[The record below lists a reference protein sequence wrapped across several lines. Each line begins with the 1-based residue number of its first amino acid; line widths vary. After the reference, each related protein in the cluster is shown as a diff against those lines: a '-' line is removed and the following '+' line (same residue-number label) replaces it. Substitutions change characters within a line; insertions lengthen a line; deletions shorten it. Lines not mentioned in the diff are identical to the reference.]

1 MGVVVLGTT
10 QPQMPCAI
18 IAAHFGARL
27 AMGFGGTRGCIHRAR
42 GLSERERTAFGA
54 ASLPRHRRYCARA
67 SVATQ
72 LFRFVAVSIPM
83 LVSVIGLVI
92 SHMVA

>member
-1 MGVVVLGTT
+1 MLGTT
-10 QPQMPCAI
+10 QPQIPWAI
-18 IAAHFGARL
+18 IAVLFGARL

-42 GLSERERTAFGA
+42 GLSERERTAFGV
-54 ASLPRHRRYCARA
+54 ASLPRHQLHYARA
-67 SVATQ
+67 SVAPQ